1 MIGFINLI
9 INNKYDKID
18 FNLRKYQRYY
28 IRYLFNN
35 KEIFDKNDAINKILK
50 KFGDNIEIKLTD
62 NDISYEKSKTFI
74 KNKKDTL
81 EDILKFLN
89 KDINDLIIKVYDVEY
104 NYKEYNKNSNKETI
118 SKRIENIIFFWY
130 SLYVRQFK

>member
-35 KEIFDKNDAINKILK
+35 KEIFDKSDEIKKILK
-50 KFGDNIEIKLTD
+50 KF
-62 NDISYEKSKTFI
+62 
-74 KNKKDTL
+74 
-81 EDILKFLN
+81 
-89 KDINDLIIKVYDVEY
+89 
-104 NYKEYNKNSNKETI
+104 
-118 SKRIENIIFFWY
+118 
-130 SLYVRQFK
+130 